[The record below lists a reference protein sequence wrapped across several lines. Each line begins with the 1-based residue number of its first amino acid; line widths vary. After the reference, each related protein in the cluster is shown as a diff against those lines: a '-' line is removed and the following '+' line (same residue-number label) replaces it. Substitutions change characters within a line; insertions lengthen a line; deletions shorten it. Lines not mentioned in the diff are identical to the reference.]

1 MVTSP
6 IMVGIAGG
14 TDSGK
19 TTLCN
24 RAAEEIG
31 QDVTILGHDSY
42 YKDLSHLPIKKR
54 AENNFD
60 HPDAFDNDLFYGHL
74 SNLKQGKPVEVPE
87 YDFITH
93 TRTVRVKRLQP
104 GRVIFAEG
112 VMLFTDSRIT
122 EQLDYRVYLYVD
134 PDIRFIRRLKR
145 DIEERARSID
155 SVIEQ
160 YLATV
165 KPMHDKYVAPSKK
178 YADLVVSGKDVRAV
192 VDEIMAVIQILRV

>member
-1 MVTSP
+1 MIKSP
-6 IMVGIAGG
+6 IIVGIAGG
-14 TDSGK
+14 TGSGK

-31 QDVTILGHDSY
+31 QGVMIIYHDSY

-60 HPDAFDNDLFYGHL
+60 HPDAFDNALFYGHL

-93 TRTVRVKRLQP
+93 TRTGRVKRLQP
-104 GRVIFAEG
+104 GRVIFVEG

-122 EQLDYRVYLYVD
+122 EQLDYRVYLHVD

-145 DIEERARSID
+145 DIEERGRNVE
-155 SVIEQ
+155 SVIRQ
-160 YLATV
+160 YLSTV
-165 KPMHDKYVAPSKK
+165 KPMHDNYVAPSKK
-178 YADLVVSGKDVRAV
+178 YADIVVSGEDINGAV
-192 VDEIMAVIQILRV
+192 GRIVGMIFRQD